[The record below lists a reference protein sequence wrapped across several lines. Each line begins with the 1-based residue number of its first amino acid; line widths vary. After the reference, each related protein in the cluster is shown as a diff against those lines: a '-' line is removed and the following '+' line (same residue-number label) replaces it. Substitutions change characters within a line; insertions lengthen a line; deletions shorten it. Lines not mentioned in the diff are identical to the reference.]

1 MYQEQTQNETQ
12 HAVWLIQNNVQTT
25 IKAQDQTAYITIIE
39 KKIMT
44 KNDDEKFRINVSLL
58 IQWFTKIKY
67 FVLPVQYIV
76 HIAKTYIS

>member
-44 KNDDEKFRINVSLL
+44 KMMMKSSASMYHCLFNGLQK
-58 IQWFTKIKY
+58 
-67 FVLPVQYIV
+67 
-76 HIAKTYIS
+76 